1 MRLLRGAAPL
11 IVAVALALSLPY
23 GSTPDTRAR
32 AGPPAAPEP
41 FGAGCRTTVSGSEVT
56 AYCHNPYPGTDS
68 VSLHVECDHWW
79 DIGSDGSPVAA
90 EPAQT
95 VRMTGRCWKEVRS
108 AWVTHQRAG

>member
-32 AGPPAAPEP
+32 AGPPAAQEP
-41 FGAGCRTTVSGSEVT
+41 FGAGCRTTVSGSEVM
-56 AYCHNPYPGTDS
+56 
-68 VSLHVECDHWW
+68 HVECDDWW

-95 VRMTGRCWKEVRS
+95 VRLTGRCWKEVRS
-108 AWVTHQRAG
+108 AWITHQRAK